1 MKTAQS
7 LTIQGIFRV
16 LCESNIVLNTRDTM
30 EFSGRCDFCLHDVYI
45 LGRENKKKQNQK
57 NYTGFDNCSEGNIEE
72 LWDG

>member
-45 LGRENKKKQNQK
+45 LGRENKKNKIK
-57 NYTGFDNCSEGNIEE
+57 KTIRGLITVLKET
-72 LWDG
+72 